1 LSVTFIF
8 SSEGEDRDIKKR
20 YRQIMNSKTITEDFV
35 IREATAV
42 DCDLIVTLIRELAE
56 YERLS
61 HEVEAT
67 AEKLRETLFGS
78 NQYAEVLIAEHQG
91 SAVGYALFFH
101 SFSTFTGR
109 PGLYLED
116 IYVKPN
122 WRGKGFGKSIMIHIA
137 KLAVERNCSRL
148 EWAVLDWNTPSI
160 SFYRSIDAVPMEG
173 WTVQRLSG
181 QSLENLASESI

>member
-1 LSVTFIF
+1 
-8 SSEGEDRDIKKR
+8 
-20 YRQIMNSKTITEDFV
+20 MNTKAMTADFV
-35 IREATAV
+35 IREATV
-42 DCDLIVTLIRELAE
+42 EDCDLIMTLIKELAD

-78 NQYAEVLIAEHQG
+78 NRVAEVLIAELQG
-91 SAVGYALFFH
+91 TAIGYALFFQ

-122 WRGKGFGKSIMIHIA
+122 WRGKGFGKSLMIQIA
-137 KLAVERNCSRL
+137 QLAVERQCSRL
-148 EWAVLDWNTPSI
+148 EWAVLDWNAPSI

-181 QSLENLASESI
+181 QPLKNLALESD